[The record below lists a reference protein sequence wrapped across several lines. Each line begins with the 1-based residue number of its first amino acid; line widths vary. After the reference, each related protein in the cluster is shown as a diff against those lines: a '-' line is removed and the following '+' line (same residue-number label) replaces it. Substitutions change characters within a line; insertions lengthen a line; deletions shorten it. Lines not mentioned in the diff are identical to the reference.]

1 MKPTDEDVAW
11 CLSWARYLDRTS
23 GATIEDQ
30 ARSILTEMNRR
41 LIERLAKEAEQG
53 IMVRAQISSEEFV
66 AAEAGQDMADW
77 LRSHIGNEH
86 D

>member
-41 LIERLAKEAEQG
+41 LIERLAKEALQVPCPTPEDEM
-53 IMVRAQISSEEFV
+53 ITWK
-66 AAEAGQDMADW
+66 EAADW
-77 LRSHIGNEH
+77 IRSHIGDEYA
-86 D
+86 